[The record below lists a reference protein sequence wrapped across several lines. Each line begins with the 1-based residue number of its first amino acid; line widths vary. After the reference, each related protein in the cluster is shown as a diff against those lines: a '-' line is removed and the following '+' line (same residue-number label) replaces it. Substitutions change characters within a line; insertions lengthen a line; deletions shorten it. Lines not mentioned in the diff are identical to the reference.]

1 MKHLLILSFIMI
13 TCSAW
18 AQSATAYFD
27 KAMKKAE
34 AGNTK
39 GAIADYT
46 KAISMNSH
54 FTEAYQNRAVAKY
67 KLNDLQGALADFTKA
82 IELDTMNSDA
92 FTGRAN
98 VSYKLMNYDAAVED
112 CSYCLMMNP
121 KDYIALNLRGL
132 CYNKMGE
139 KKKSCK
145 DFSKAIELGSQ
156 SAIKNRATFCK

>member
-1 MKHLLILSFIMI
+1 MKHLLLVSFIMI
-13 TCSAW
+13 TSLTW

-34 AGNTK
+34 AGNNK

-46 KAISMNSH
+46 KAIKMNSH
-54 FTEAYQNRAVAKY
+54 FTEAYANRGVAKY

-98 VSYKLMNYDAAVED
+98 VNYKLLNYDAAVED

-156 SAIKNRATFCK
+156 SAIKNKATFCK